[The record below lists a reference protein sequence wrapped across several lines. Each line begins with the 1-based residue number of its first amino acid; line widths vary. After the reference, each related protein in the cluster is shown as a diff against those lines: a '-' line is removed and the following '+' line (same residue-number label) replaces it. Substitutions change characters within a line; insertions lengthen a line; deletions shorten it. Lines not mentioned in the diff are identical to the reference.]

1 MRSFFLTENFDYSVS
16 LCRFL
21 QESCTSHAW
30 LVPLVDT
37 DDSGVSKVVED
48 TTDAVVNMLAVQDG
62 GC

>member
-1 MRSFFLTENFDYSVS
+1 MRSLCLTVNLDYSVS

-21 QESCTSHAW
+21 LESWTSHAW

-48 TTDAVVNMLAVQDG
+48 TSDAVMSMLAVQVG
-62 GC
+62 G